1 MNRRRKAKMV
11 SDDMA
16 DPISAIASFILFC
29 EVSQDQKIQKRMDVQ
44 FYRERLMT
52 KVADGISKAAYDC
65 AINGMADEA
74 KFINLNMK
82 NSLSVI
88 VNDLFSRGYSQQNQM
103 FLIDILEEDSKALD
117 GAISILKDNLS
128 KLK

>member
-1 MNRRRKAKMV
+1 
-11 SDDMA
+11 
-16 DPISAIASFILFC
+16 
-29 EVSQDQKIQKRMDVQ
+29 
-44 FYRERLMT
+44 
-52 KVADGISKAAYDC
+52 
-65 AINGMADEA
+65 
-74 KFINLNMK
+74 MK